1 LSFIHGFLDA
11 PLWAYFLATA
21 VSMHITITGVTLYLH
36 RDQTHRGLD
45 MHPVLRHFFRLWL
58 WMTTG
63 MVTREW
69 VAVHRKHHAHC
80 ETEADPH
87 SPQIRGLRK
96 VMLEGAELYR
106 AEANNLETVDKYGRG
121 TPDDWLERNV
131 YKRHS
136 KLGILLMFL
145 IDVALFGV
153 LGITIWAIQMVT
165 IPFLAAGVVN
175 GLGHYYGYRNFE
187 CKDAATNV
195 TPWGFVLCG
204 EELHNNH
211 HAFPSSAKFALRP
224 WEIDL
229 GWWYIRAFEFLGLAK
244 VRRVAPKPVL
254 NASEQHVDIET
265 VRAVIVNRLHVL
277 RHYSR
282 DVMRPVLAAEKR
294 KAGVAGR
301 ALLAKARRLLTREET
316 LLDDGA
322 RMRLQKTLAQSQ
334 ALKTVYEYRQRLQAL
349 WDNSSL
355 SNEHLLHEFRE
366 WCTQAEATGIARLK
380 EFSASL
386 RRYAMQSV

>member
-1 LSFIHGFLDA
+1 MSFIHGLLDA
-11 PLWAYFLATA
+11 PLWVSFLVTA

-45 MHPVLRHFFRLWL
+45 MHPALRHFFRFWL

-80 ETEADPH
+80 ETAADPH

-106 AEANNLETVDKYGRG
+106 AEANNAETVEKYGRG
-121 TPDDWLERNV
+121 TPDDWIERNV
-131 YKRHS
+131 YRRHS
-136 KLGILLMFL
+136 RLGIYSMLV
-145 IDVALFGV
+145 IDVLLFGPI
-153 LGITIWAIQMVT
+153 GITVWAVQMVT

-175 GLGHYYGYRNFE
+175 GVGHYSGYRNFE

-195 TPWGFVLCG
+195 SPWGFVLCG

-229 GWWYIRAFEFLGLAK
+229 GWWYIRAFEFMGLAK

-254 NASEQHVDIET
+254 HAGQHVDLET

-277 RHYSR
+277 RHYSH
-282 DVMRPVLAAEKR
+282 DVMRPVWEAEKQ
-294 KAGVAGR
+294 KAGAAGR
-301 ALLAKARRLLTREET
+301 ALLARARRLLVREET
-316 LLDDGA
+316 LLDESA
-322 RMRLQKTLAQSQ
+322 RVRLQKTLAESQ
-334 ALKTVYEYRQRLQAL
+334 ALQTVYEFRQRLQAL
-349 WDNSSL
+349 WDNTSL
-355 SNEHLLHEFRE
+355 SNEHLLAQFKE
-366 WCTQAEATGIARLK
+366 WCAQAEATGIARLK
-380 EFSASL
+380 DFSASL
-386 RRYAMQSV
+386 RRYKLQSI